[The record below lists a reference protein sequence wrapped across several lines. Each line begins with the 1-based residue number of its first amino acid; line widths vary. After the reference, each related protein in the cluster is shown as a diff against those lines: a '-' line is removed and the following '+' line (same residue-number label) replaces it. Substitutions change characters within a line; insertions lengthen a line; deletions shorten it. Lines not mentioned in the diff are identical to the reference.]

1 MILII
6 GSDQNRYNICTSQM
20 KNFFIGL
27 LHNIKVAFL
36 YVLGR
41 IKVYRWP
48 MFIVYDPKGYDVKA
62 VGIRTALS
70 LVRKGDILVRRY
82 KNYLD
87 GYFIPGRFTHSGVYV
102 GDGVIIH
109 AMSDGVQKI
118 DILDFL
124 RCDGFAI
131 LRVKE
136 KVGRDI
142 REIRAKAIDIAHSYL
157 GNEYDYDFEIEER
170 RKEGKPTEKVYCH
183 ELTRKCF
190 PDLDIPLVKP
200 SLWNGMI
207 RMRNEKV
214 LAQSFFESKD
224 FDVIYDSDYSEPR
237 CSMK

>member
-1 MILII
+1 M
-6 GSDQNRYNICTSQM
+6 R
-20 KNFFIGL
+20 NFFLGL

-36 YVLGR
+36 YILGR
-41 IKVYRWP
+41 IKIYRWP

-62 VGIRTALS
+62 IGIRTAMS
-70 LVRKGDILVRRY
+70 LVEKGDIIVRRY
-82 KNYLD
+82 NNFLD

-102 GDGVIIH
+102 GDGIIIH

-131 LRVKE
+131 LRAK
-136 KVGRDI
+136 KNVGRDM

-200 SLWNGMI
+200 SLWHGMI

-214 LAQSFFESKD
+214 LAQSFFDSPDIE
-224 FDVIYDSDYSEPR
+224 VVYDSDYSEPR
-237 CSMK
+237 CSVK

>member
-1 MILII
+1 
-6 GSDQNRYNICTSQM
+6 M

-48 MFIVYDPKGYDVKA
+48 MFIVYDPKGYDVKS

>member
-1 MILII
+1 
-6 GSDQNRYNICTSQM
+6 M

-48 MFIVYDPKGYDVKA
+48 MFIVYDPKGYNVKA
-62 VGIRTALS
+62 VGIRTAMS
-70 LVRKGDILVRRY
+70 IVRKGDVIVRRY

-87 GYFIPGRFTHSGVYV
+87 GYFIPGRFSHSGVYV

-118 DILDFL
+118 DIIDFL

-131 LRVKE
+131 LRVKD
-136 KVGRDI
+136 KAGRDM
-142 REIRAKAIDIAHSYL
+142 REISAKAIDIAHSYL

-207 RMRNEKV
+207 KMRNEKV
-214 LAQSFFESKD
+214 LAQSFFESED

>member
-1 MILII
+1 
-6 GSDQNRYNICTSQM
+6 M

>member
-1 MILII
+1 M
-6 GSDQNRYNICTSQM
+6 R
-20 KNFFIGL
+20 NFFSGL

-36 YVLGR
+36 YIFGR
-41 IKVYRWP
+41 IKVYKWP

-62 VGIRTALS
+62 GGIRTAMS
-70 LVRKGDILVRRY
+70 IVRKGDILVRRY

-87 GYFIPGRFTHSGVYV
+87 GYFIPGRFSHSGVYV

-157 GNEYDYDFEIEER
+157 GNEYDFDFELEEQR
-170 RKEGKPTEKVYCH
+170 GGKPKEKVYCH
-183 ELTRKCF
+183 EMTRKCY
-190 PDLDIPLVKP
+190 PDLDIPLIKP

-207 RMRNEKV
+207 RLGKERV
-214 LAQSFFESKD
+214 LAQSFFDSED
-224 FDVIYDSDYSEPR
+224 IVVVYDSDYSDPK
-237 CSMK
+237 CFIK